1 MPPTTT
7 LVKSLPEIQAEK
19 AAQIALLREKEA
31 KERANQQ
38 AQFNLAFAGAWGASH
53 GSISGS
59 GGFVWGP
66 GRIAASIVAQHT
78 QFQSQP
84 PPPAQQQTVNHSN
97 NL

>member
-1 MPPTTT
+1 MVQQQQQQAAIKLRWANKQSSQGNNGAAVPPTTT

-19 AAQIALLREKEA
+19 AAQIALLREKED

-59 GGFVWGP
+59 GGFVW
-66 GRIAASIVAQHT
+66 A
-78 QFQSQP
+78 
-84 PPPAQQQTVNHSN
+84 
-97 NL
+97 